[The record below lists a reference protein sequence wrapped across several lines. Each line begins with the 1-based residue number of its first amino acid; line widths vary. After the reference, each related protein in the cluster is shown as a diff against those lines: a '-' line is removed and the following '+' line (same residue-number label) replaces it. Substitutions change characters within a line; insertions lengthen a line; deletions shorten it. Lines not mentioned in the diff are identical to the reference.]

1 MYTHTYTCTRRY
13 INTHEII
20 AVDTEKAFK
29 NPISIPDF
37 LKKLS
42 NLGTAGNVLN
52 LTMGIYKRPMSNI
65 IPKCQRLNGFPP
77 LRWRTKQECPLL
89 SLLFNITLKILLNAI
104 SQEKL
109 SNSERSEPVLIGQ
122 WHNCLRRKSNG
133 IYKKLLELISD
144 FSKVTGY
151 KISIQKSIV
160 FSSTAIND
168 WNWNFRKYHLQ

>member
-52 LTMGIYKRPMSNI
+52 LTMGIDPGVRVDTVPQ
-65 IPKCQRLNGFPP
+65 PHVLQACPP
-77 LRWRTKQECPLL
+77 HPLPRGL
-89 SLLFNITLKILLNAI
+89 GAA
-104 SQEKL
+104 Q
-109 SNSERSEPVLIGQ
+109 PPG
-122 WHNCLRRKSNG
+122 
-133 IYKKLLELISD
+133 
-144 FSKVTGY
+144 
-151 KISIQKSIV
+151 
-160 FSSTAIND
+160 
-168 WNWNFRKYHLQ
+168 